1 VFGSCFI
8 STCQRKVKCIG
19 FNFFS
24 LAADFNIRGKSGL
37 RSRTVVANVQTIRIM
52 FMKILLVNP
61 DTPNTFWSLKN
72 ALRFISKKS
81 MLPPLGLL
89 TVAAMLPKEWEKRLV
104 DMPVTKLRDRDILWA
119 DYVFITG
126 MFIQRHSAK
135 HVIDR
140 CKKLGKP
147 IVAGGPLFT
156 MVPEDFPEV
165 DYFVLNEAEITLPH
179 FLKDLANGNPQRLY
193 KAKQFAD
200 LKDSPTPLLELADM
214 RHYAVMPVQYSRGCP
229 FNCYFCDVTTMF
241 GHQMRTKTKEQIL
254 QELDRI
260 YSAGW
265 RGSVFI
271 VDDNFIGNKKKLKDE
286 ILPAIV
292 EWMEK
297 KKYPFFFNTQTS
309 INLADDEELMRL
321 MVDAGFDCV
330 FVGIESA
337 SEECLTECNKVQNT
351 RRNLVDCVKK
361 IQSFGM
367 QVQGGFI
374 LGFDSDKGPI
384 FENLI
389 KFIQQSGI
397 VTAMVG
403 LLNAP
408 RGTQLYKRLMQENRL
423 LKNPTGD
430 NTDFSMNFVPKMRYE
445 ELIDGYRTVVKTIY
459 SHKFHYERIL
469 TFLKNYRP
477 SPNLATR
484 NRYQNIKAFIK
495 SIWLLGIVNRG
506 RIYYW
511 KLIFW
516 SLRRPQYLN
525 ATVTLLIYG
534 FHFRK
539 VFDSFQTT

>member
-1 VFGSCFI
+1 
-8 STCQRKVKCIG
+8 
-19 FNFFS
+19 
-24 LAADFNIRGKSGL
+24 
-37 RSRTVVANVQTIRIM
+37 M

-89 TVAAMLPKEWEKRLV
+89 TVAAMLPKQWEKRLV

-135 HVIDR
+135 RIIER
-140 CKKLGKP
+140 CKNLGKP
-147 IVAGGPLFT
+147 VVAGGPLFT

-165 DYFVLNEAEITLPH
+165 DHFVLNEAEITLPQ
-179 FLKDLANGNPQRLY
+179 FLKDLQLGTTQRIY
-193 KAKQFAD
+193 KTRQFAD

-214 RHYAVMPVQYSRGCP
+214 CHYAVMPVQYSRGCP
-229 FNCYFCDVTTMF
+229 FNCDFCDVTTMF

-254 QELDRI
+254 EELDRI

-286 ILPAIV
+286 ILPAII

-297 KKYPFFFNTQTS
+297 MKYPFFFNTQAS

-330 FVGIESA
+330 FVGIES
-337 SEECLTECNKVQNT
+337 SNEDSLTECNKIQNT
-351 RRNLVDCVKK
+351 GRNLVDCVKK
-361 IQSFGM
+361 IQSFGL

-430 NTDFSMNFVPKMRYE
+430 NTDFSMNFIPKMKYE
-445 ELIDGYRTVVKTIY
+445 DLINGYRKVVKTIY
-459 SHKFHYERIL
+459 SHKYHYERIL
-469 TFLKNYRP
+469 TFLKNYRL
-477 SPNLATR
+477 SPKIRTR
-484 NRYQNIKAFIK
+484 SPYSTIKAFIK
-495 SIWLLGIVNRG
+495 SIWLLGIANRG
-506 RIYYW
+506 MLYYW
-511 KLIFW
+511 RIIFW
-516 SLRRPQYLN
+516 SLRHPRYFN
-525 ATVTLLIYG
+525 VAVTLLIYG